1 VTDRFSG
8 EESEGVGTER
18 RVWGRKGWMR
28 VTGRPGLEEGRM
40 GEKGGEE
47 RGLKRGW
54 AGLG

>member
-1 VTDRFSG
+1 MTDRFSG